1 MVDKD
6 KLKEGSFEEK
16 IYEKCNGNLSISD
29 IAQEIGKSTEY
40 VGSVVSRLKQKGLTQ
55 NFKKNGK
62 TFPKKIHI

>member
-1 MVDKD
+1 MVDRD
-6 KLKEGSFEEK
+6 KLKEGSFEKK
-16 IYEKCNGNLSISD
+16 IYEKCNGDLSISD

-62 TFPKKIHI
+62 T